1 MPGAKRQIFDPDKFM
16 PSSPV
21 SPGTPQQP
29 TRAMPMNA
37 IIGVG
42 VTEQQKQVDT
52 EWADKILGRHPF
64 AESQTEESK

>member
-1 MPGAKRQIFDPDKFM
+1 
-16 PSSPV
+16 
-21 SPGTPQQP
+21 
-29 TRAMPMNA
+29 MNA